1 MQTPQQGPV
10 LESSAQELARL
21 PNHFTASG
29 ILIAFDHILLVHHK
43 RIGAWLPP
51 GGHIEA
57 GEYPHEACVREVFE
71 ETGLKVTVSSTP
83 VPETLSTDAFFP
95 PQPLCL
101 HIVKAAEKGID
112 CFHLDLAY
120 ICQATPAFDSLPAL
134 SQGEEECRWVAL
146 NRLSELVLAKNVT
159 ELVQLA
165 LAKFQAGMIS

>member
-1 MQTPQQGPV
+1 MQIPQQRPE
-10 LESSAQELARL
+10 LEISFPERL

-29 ILIAFDHILLVHHK
+29 IVIEFDHILLVHHK
-43 RIGAWLPP
+43 GIGAWLPP

-71 ETGLKVTVSSTP
+71 ETGLKVDVLSTPMPVTVSN
-83 VPETLSTDAFFP
+83 DAFFP

-101 HIVKAAEKGID
+101 HIVKAAEKGTD

-120 ICQATPAFDSLPAL
+120 ICRATPALLCLPIL
-134 SQGEEECRWVAL
+134 SPDGHECRWVEL
-146 NRLSELVLAKNVT
+146 NLLSELVLAKNVT

-165 LAKFQAGMIS
+165 LAKYQAGVIS